1 MREQALADSRDEVA
15 ATISAPPLI
24 SIGAD
29 IDVARLTE
37 EIRAAVQRKKSA
49 GVYPEDL
56 MAELEVTSDGV
67 TLALEG
73 LRMGAAFSTQPP
85 LDSARRVIGGPAAAV
100 KGGLRLALRWYSQW
114 MVSQLS
120 AFASTVIA
128 AATALHDRLQQQ
140 SRELKQ
146 LQLEVLRDRAWVQ
159 MRLDHMDRRLDEL
172 MRTGSGD
179 GMTQAP
185 LPRRSTD
192 LRVLG
197 RPQREADGDLERR
210 RASYVEHF
218 KPSRG
223 KVVDLR
229 ADDGEFLEL
238 LQSVGI
244 QAYGIDTV
252 LESVQRCRDHGL
264 DVRHDDAIAHLTSVS
279 SGSLGGIFAAH
290 LVERLDSASVLRLFQ
305 LAADKLAEGGVLILE
320 TLNPRSLATR
330 TSAACADLGHIELIH
345 PDVLTFLAKSIGL
358 RDVKVRYSSPPPE
371 RNGRMLHSPVEDV
384 APLVEQLNQRLRD
397 LDDVLFGPTD
407 FAIIARR

>member
-15 ATISAPPLI
+15 ATVSAPPLI
-24 SIGAD
+24 SVGAD
-29 IDVARLTE
+29 VDVASLTE
-37 EIRAAVQRKKSA
+37 EIRAAVERKRSA
-49 GVYPEDL
+49 SVYPEDL

-73 LRMGAAFSTQPP
+73 LRMGATFSTQPP
-85 LDSARRVIGGPAAAV
+85 LDSPHQLLGRPAAAV
-100 KGGLRLALRWYSQW
+100 KGGLRLVLRWYSQW

-128 AATALHDRLQQQ
+128 ATTVLHDRQQEQ

-159 MRLDHMDRRLDEL
+159 MRMDHTDRRLDEF

-179 GMTQAP
+179 GITQAP
-185 LPRRSTD
+185 LPRSSTD
-192 LRVLG
+192 LRALG
-197 RPQREADGDLERR
+197 RRQPDADGDLHRR
-210 RASYVEHF
+210 RAGYVELF
-218 KPSRG
+218 KTSPG

-229 ADDGEFLEL
+229 ADDGEFLAL
-238 LQSVGI
+238 LRNAGI

-252 LESVQRCRDHGL
+252 REWVQRCRDHGL
-264 DVRHDDAIAHLTSVS
+264 DVRHDDAITHLTSVS

-305 LAADKLAEGGVLILE
+305 LAADKLAEGGILVLE

-330 TSAACADLGHIELIH
+330 TSAACADLGHVELIH
-345 PDVLTFLAKSIGL
+345 PDVLTFLADSIGL
-358 RDVKVRYSSPPPE
+358 RDIKVRYSSPPPE
-371 RNGRMLHSPVEDV
+371 RRGRTLHSPVETT
-384 APLVEQLNQRLRD
+384 APLVDQLNERLLG

-407 FAIIARR
+407 FAIVARR